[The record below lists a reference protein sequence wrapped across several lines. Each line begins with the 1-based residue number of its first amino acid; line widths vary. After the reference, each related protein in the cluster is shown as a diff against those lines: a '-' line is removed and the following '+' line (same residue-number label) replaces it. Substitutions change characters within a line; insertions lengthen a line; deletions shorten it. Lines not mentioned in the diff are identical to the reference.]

1 MGILRDNAMAKKRL
15 MILIPAIFCW
25 TIMPTGCKDSD
36 GDRAVAEAAEARAEL
51 AKVIAILEQTKTE
64 KEELESEVAELS
76 RELEKTKSEVATIVQ
91 LYGESRT
98 DVSELT
104 GERDRAIAEAND
116 TQETVKKLRYQLKK
130 KGEEALEFKEWM
142 EELQATIKNL
152 ESQLKVRGEQPI
164 KVTGEQPM
172 ELLPELIL
180 EQIEEFGELD
190 VIFVPTPQ
198 NVVDKMLELAKV
210 KKEDLL
216 YDLGCGDGRIVVT
229 AAKKYGCKAIGYDID
244 PQRVVESLEYVEQ
257 NNVGHLVRIEQ
268 KDIFTLDLSR
278 ANVVTLYLLPELN
291 VELIPQLE
299 RLKPGSRIVSH
310 DFDIEGVKPD
320 EVIQLTSEED
330 GGEHEIYLW
339 TSPLKKE

>member
-1 MGILRDNAMAKKRL
+1 MGILRDNTIAQKRL
-15 MILIPAIFCW
+15 MILIPAILCW
-25 TIMPTGCKDSD
+25 MFILTGCKDSD
-36 GDRAVAEAAEARAEL
+36 EDRAVLEAAETRVEL
-51 AKVIAILEQTKTE
+51 AKIISILEQTKAE
-64 KEELESEVAELS
+64 KEELESEIAELS

-98 DVSELT
+98 EVSELT
-104 GERDRAIAEAND
+104 EERDRAIAEAND

-130 KGEEALEFKEWM
+130 KGEEVLGFKEWM

-152 ESQLKVRGEQPI
+152 ESQLKVRGEQPL

-172 ELLPELIL
+172 ALLPELIL
-180 EQIEEFGELD
+180 EQIEELREPD
-190 VIFVPTPQ
+190 VVFIPTPQ
-198 NVVDKMLELAKV
+198 DVVDKMLELAKV
-210 KKEDLL
+210 QKGDLI

-229 AAKKYGCKAIGYDID
+229 AAKKFGCRAIGYDID
-244 PQRVVESLEYVEQ
+244 PLRVEESLENVEQ

-299 RLKPGSRIVSH
+299 RLRPGSRIVSH
-310 DFDIEGVKPD
+310 DFDMEGIKPD
-320 EVIQLTSEED
+320 EVVQIVSGED

>member
-1 MGILRDNAMAKKRL
+1 MGILRDNKMANKRL
-15 MILIPAIFCW
+15 MFLIPVILCW
-25 TIMPTGCKDSD
+25 MFMLTGCKDSD
-36 GDRAVAEAAEARAEL
+36 EDRAVLEAAEARVEL

-76 RELEKTKSEVATIVQ
+76 RELEKAKSEAATIVQ

-98 DVSELT
+98 EVSELT
-104 GERDRAIAEAND
+104 EERDRAIAEAND
-116 TQETVKKLRYQLKK
+116 TQETVKKLRDQLKE
-130 KGEEALEFKEWM
+130 KGEEVLEFKGWV
-142 EELQATIKNL
+142 EELQAAIKGL
-152 ESQLKVRGEQPI
+152 ESQLKVRSEQPI
-164 KVTGEQPM
+164 KVTVEQPM

-180 EQIEEFGELD
+180 EQIEELCEPD
-190 VIFVPTPQ
+190 VIFIPTPQ
-198 NVVDKMLELAKV
+198 DVVDKMLELAKV
-210 KKEDLL
+210 KKGDLI

-229 AAKKYGCKAIGYDID
+229 AAKKYGCKAIGYDVD
-244 PQRVVESLEYVEQ
+244 PLRVEESLENVEQ

-278 ANVVTLYLLPELN
+278 ANVVTLYLLAELN

-299 RLKPGSRIVSH
+299 RLRPGSRIVSH

-320 EVIQLTSEED
+320 EVVQLVSEED
-330 GGEHEIYLW
+330 GREHEIYLW

>member
-1 MGILRDNAMAKKRL
+1 MAKKRL
-15 MILIPAIFCW
+15 MILIPAILCW
-25 TIMPTGCKDSD
+25 TFLLTGCKDSD
-36 GDRAVAEAAEARAEL
+36 VDIAIAEAEEAKAEL
-51 AKVIAILEQTKTE
+51 AKVVAILEQTKAE
-64 KEELESEVAELS
+64 RSKLEGEAAEFS
-76 RELEKTKSEVATIVQ
+76 KELEKAKSEAATIVQ

-98 DVSELT
+98 EVGELIK
-104 GERDRAIAEAND
+104 ERDRAIAEAND
-116 TQETVKKLRYQLKK
+116 IRETVEELKEQLKEK
-130 KGEEALEFKEWM
+130 TELVLELKGWV
-142 EELQATIKNL
+142 EELQATIRGL
-152 ESQLKVRGEQPI
+152 ESQLKVTVDEP
-164 KVTGEQPM
+164 TA
-172 ELLPELIL
+172 LLPELL
-180 EQIEEFGELD
+180 REQVEELREPD

-244 PQRVVESLEYVEQ
+244 PQRVAESLENVEQ

-278 ANVVTLYLLPELN
+278 ANVITLYLLPELN
-291 VELIPQLE
+291 VKLIPQLE
-299 RLKPGSRIVSH
+299 KLKPGSRIVSH
-310 DFDIEGVKPD
+310 DFDMEGVKPD